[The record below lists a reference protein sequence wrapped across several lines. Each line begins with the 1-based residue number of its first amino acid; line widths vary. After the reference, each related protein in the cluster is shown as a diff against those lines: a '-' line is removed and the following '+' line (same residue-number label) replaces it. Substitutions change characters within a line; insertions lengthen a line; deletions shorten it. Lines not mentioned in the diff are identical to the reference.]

1 MDHHYSLIEMLRYRR
16 PEGSETQRIF
26 CEKYLEPDFGEPD
39 VYGNY
44 IKIINH
50 PNGSLPNLCFTA
62 HHDTV
67 HTVDGMQHVVVNGDT
82 AYAVDSSCLGADCT
96 TGVWL
101 ILGMIQAN
109 IPGIYVVHAGEE
121 IGCVGSKHMIKD
133 HLSDITKY
141 SWLQHTK
148 AVISFD
154 RKGEESIITHQ
165 MGSRTA
171 SDEFAISLAEVIGLP
186 MRPDNTGAY
195 TDSNEYVEVVGECT
209 NISVG
214 YLNQHTKKETQDV
227 FFAYYLLE
235 HLTEA
240 DWSQLVFK
248 REPGEIDPD
257 DYRSW
262 WSTKS
267 YGGYSGY
274 MDEEYYGDGYDD
286 VRKRQSSYSQ
296 LNMRGKPRGSNE
308 RDLYDLIT
316 DYPWELAELLD
327 DLGIDAND
335 LMNQME
341 ELLYLGY
348 RTQSTRKIS

>member
-1 MDHHYSLIEMLRYRR
+1 MEHQYSLIEMLRYKR
-16 PEGSETQRIF
+16 PEGSVTQRLF
-26 CEKYLEPDFGEPD
+26 CEKFIEPDFGDPD
-39 VYGNY
+39 PYGNY
-44 IKIINH
+44 IKIVNH
-50 PNGSLPNLCFTA
+50 PNGNLPNICFTA

-67 HTVDGMQHVVVNGDT
+67 HSDDGMQHVVVNGDT
-82 AYAVDSSCLGADCT
+82 AYSVDSSCLGADCT

-101 ILGMIQAN
+101 ILGMVQAN
-109 IPGIYVVHAGEE
+109 VPGIYVIHSGEE
-121 IGCVGSKHMIKD
+121 IGCVGSSSMIKD
-133 HLSDITKY
+133 HLTDITNY
-141 SWLQHTK
+141 YWLAHTK

-171 SDEFAISLAEVIGLP
+171 SDEFAISLADAIGLP

-214 YLNQHTKKETQDV
+214 YLNQHTRKETQDI

-235 HLTEA
+235 HLIEA
-240 DWSQLVFK
+240 DWSKLVFK
-248 REPGEIDPD
+248 REPGEYDPD

-262 WSTKS
+262 TSHSKS
-267 YGGYSGY
+267 YGY
-274 MDEEYYGDGYDD
+274 YDD
-286 VRKRQSSYSQ
+286 DRWGDAYDDARKRQSSYSQ
-296 LNMRGKPRGSNE
+296 LNMRGKPRGGNE
-308 RDLYDLIT
+308 RDLHDLIT

-327 DLGIDAND
+327 ELGVDAND

-341 ELLYLGY
+341 ELLYLG
-348 RTQSTRKIS
+348 RLSQARRIS

>member
-1 MDHHYSLIEMLRYRR
+1 MMDHRYSLIEMLRYRR
-16 PEGSETQRIF
+16 PEGSDTQRIF

-39 VYGNY
+39 PYGNY

-67 HTVDGMQHVVVNGDT
+67 HTVDGMQHVVVNGDV
-82 AYAVDSSCLGADCT
+82 AYAVDSNCLGADCT

-109 IPGIYVVHAGEE
+109 VPGIYVVHAGEE
-121 IGCVGSKHMIKD
+121 VGCVGSSAMIKD

-141 SWLQHTK
+141 SWLQHAK

-171 SDEFAISLAEVIGLP
+171 SDEFAISLADVLGLP

-195 TDSNEYVEVVGECT
+195 TDSNEYIEVVGECT

-214 YLNQHTKKETQDV
+214 YLGQHTKKET
-227 FFAYYLLE
+227 
-235 HLTEA
+235 EA
-240 DWSQLVFK
+240 DWSGLVFK
-248 REPGEIDPD
+248 REPGEVDPD

-262 WSTKS
+262 WTSRT
-267 YGGYSGY
+267 GGYSSGY
-274 MDEEYYGDGYDD
+274 MDEEYYHGTTTYGDAYDG
-286 VRKRQSSYSQ
+286 VRRKRDSYSQ
-296 LNMRGKPRGSNE
+296 LNMRGKVRGSNE
-308 RDLYDLIT
+308 RDLHDLIT

-327 DLGIDAND
+327 DLGVDAND

-348 RTQSTRKIS
+348 RTQSSRKIS